1 MKKAKYFL
9 FFIVF
14 SFTISACKKEKNEP
28 TPITVTPDCQTN
40 NYGIIK
46 VTFTDNTVAHS
57 VIVTYPN
64 QSFREKIIG
73 IGTLEDTVRV
83 KTGNFTMAFASLTTL
98 GLAIEQSV
106 TSNSVTSCQEYTI
119 GVSF

>member
-1 MKKAKYFL
+1 MKKTKNFL
-9 FFIVF
+9 FLIVF
-14 SFTISACKKEKNEP
+14 AFTFLACKKEKETP
-28 TPITVTPDCQTN
+28 TSVTITPDCQTN

-57 VIVTYPN
+57 VILTYPD

-83 KTGNFTMAFASLTTL
+83 KTGNFVMSLASLTTL
-98 GLAIEQSV
+98 GLVIEQMS
-106 TSNSVTSCQEYTI
+106 TSDHVNVCQEYTI